1 MLRLTLLWL
10 AIGFLSIYAFKDWY
24 KSLCG
29 LILLMAFLEHPD
41 MPKSMFGIQGANPFN
56 ILLAIIMVAWFI
68 NRKKEGLVWDMPR
81 RINVLLVLY
90 LAVILVGFY
99 RMLNDTSGLIQFA
112 TLTEEEPP
120 TTANLWSEYLVNT
133 VKWVIPGLL
142 LFDGCNSRSRFVTGL
157 VAVLGIYFLLAV
169 QIIKWMPLGA
179 AVTGESLTA
188 RSLKILVNEIG
199 YHRVNLSMMLA
210 GASWAIFSTR
220 PLTKDGRKVLLII
233 GASLIVLLGQALTGG
248 RAGYGTWAVVGL
260 LLCVVK
266 WRKYLFVAPVALLLI
281 IAVVPGASERMK
293 QGFDDESRDS
303 NPLIERSKQYKLGSL
318 DLYTITA
325 GRNVAWPY
333 VIDKIADSSLTGHGR
348 EAMQRTG
355 IATFLW
361 QELGEGFPHPHNAYL
376 QWLLDNGLL
385 GFVPVLAFYVMLLK
399 YSISLF
405 RDDRNP
411 VFISIGGVSLSLIL
425 TLLVASVGSQSFYPR
440 EGAVGMW
447 CAIGLM
453 LRIFV
458 QRSGLEG
465 GVSSGFVAVSDEELW
480 RRQ

>member
-1 MLRLTLLWL
+1 
-10 AIGFLSIYAFKDWY
+10 
-24 KSLCG
+24 
-29 LILLMAFLEHPD
+29 
-41 MPKSMFGIQGANPFN
+41 
-56 ILLAIIMVAWFI
+56 
-68 NRKKEGLVWDMPR
+68 
-81 RINVLLVLY
+81 
-90 LAVILVGFY
+90 
-99 RMLNDTSGLIQFA
+99 
-112 TLTEEEPP
+112 
-120 TTANLWSEYLVNT
+120 
-133 VKWVIPGLL
+133 
-142 LFDGCNSRSRFVTGL
+142 
-157 VAVLGIYFLLAV
+157 
-169 QIIKWMPLGA
+169 
-179 AVTGESLTA
+179 
-188 RSLKILVNEIG
+188 
-199 YHRVNLSMMLA
+199 
-210 GASWAIFSTR
+210 
-220 PLTKDGRKVLLII
+220 
-233 GASLIVLLGQALTGG
+233 
-248 RAGYGTWAVVGL
+248 
-260 LLCVVK
+260 
-266 WRKYLFVAPVALLLI
+266 
-281 IAVVPGASERMK
+281 
-293 QGFDDESRDS
+293 
-303 NPLIERSKQYKLGSL
+303 LGSL